1 MEIPEGLFK
10 NNINASDFSSC
21 FSGCSSITEI
31 PGVCLEIILI
41 QQDLWSALKD
51 VAA

>member
-31 PGVCLEIILI
+31 PGGLFRNNINTTRFMECF
-41 QQDLWSALKD
+41 KRM
-51 VAA
+51 